1 MHYIFDWAQQPKM
14 QLYFPHHLKYKVPEK
29 LFFIPRLW
37 SNMNFFYV
45 APCSNGRSKNRL
57 CWGEVDRYTDPSR
70 KHWLQVP
77 RGESQH
83 YHKSFSFLPAAWE
96 ALGQLKS
103 CREQLIIKNRGAADN
118 RRLLLWIA
126 ASHIA
131 FNHNHSD
138 PLMWTQVIHRCQKL
152 STLRQSGQ

>member
-29 LFFIPRLW
+29 LFFIPRLS

-45 APCSNGRSKNRL
+45 APCSNRRSKNRL
-57 CWGEVDRYTDPSR
+57 CWGEVGRYTDPSR

-103 CREQLIIKNRGAADN
+103 CREQLIIKNRSAADN

-131 FNHNHSD
+131 FKESPFTTNC
-138 PLMWTQVIHRCQKL
+138 TT
-152 STLRQSGQ
+152 TLIL